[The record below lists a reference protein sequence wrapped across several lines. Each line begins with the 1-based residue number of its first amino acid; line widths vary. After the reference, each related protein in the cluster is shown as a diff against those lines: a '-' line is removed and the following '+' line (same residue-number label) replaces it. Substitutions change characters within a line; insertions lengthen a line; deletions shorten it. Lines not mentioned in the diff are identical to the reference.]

1 MRLRVDSEE
10 AGLKSHRGWVFQ
22 NFTYLLDPEGK
33 IVDHAGLETTM
44 QSQREIGLAFFYL
57 PDDKIGSDT
66 WGYRTPTA
74 IVRMPVSFEL
84 KEIPL
89 P

>member
-44 QSQREIGLAFFYL
+44 QSQREIGQAFF
-57 PDDKIGSDT
+57 I
-66 WGYRTPTA
+66 YRMTRSAAIPGA
-74 IVRMPVSFEL
+74 IV
-84 KEIPL
+84 PL
-89 P
+89 RQS